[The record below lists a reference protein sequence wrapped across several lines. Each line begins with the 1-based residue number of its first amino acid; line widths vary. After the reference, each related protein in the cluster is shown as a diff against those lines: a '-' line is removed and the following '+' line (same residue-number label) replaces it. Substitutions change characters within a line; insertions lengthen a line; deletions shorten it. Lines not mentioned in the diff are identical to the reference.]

1 MNNALASTDY
11 NRSVNAE
18 NWQAQQRINDTT
30 ISQLLWL
37 VSRFSPGSP
46 NIANTLTWLLG
57 EQQQT
62 VVQVVPAL
70 ATTLNHWL

>member
-1 MNNALASTDY
+1 MIEQPSLASTDY

-37 VSRFSPGSP
+37 VSRFSPVGSP
-46 NIANTLTWLLG
+46 NIANTLTWLLS

-62 VVQVVPAL
+62 VITSSACL
-70 ATTLNHWL
+70 GNYL